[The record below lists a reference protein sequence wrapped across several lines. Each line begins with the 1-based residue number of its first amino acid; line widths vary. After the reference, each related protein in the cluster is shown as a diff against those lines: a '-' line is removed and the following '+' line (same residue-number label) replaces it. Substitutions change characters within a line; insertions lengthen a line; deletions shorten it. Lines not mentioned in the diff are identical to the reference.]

1 MYKILEKKRVT
12 PHSFMYRV
20 YAPAVSKKA
29 KPGQFVIIRTDE
41 RGERIPIT
49 IAGSDPEK
57 EEVTIYFATVGVSSS
72 ELGELEVDD
81 EILNFSGPLGNEIE
95 EKGYGNV
102 LCVGGGVF
110 QGANYYLAKHLK
122 EAGNKVF
129 TVISARS
136 DDFIF
141 LVDKVREVSEKVY
154 FATDDGSVG
163 PSDFE
168 FIKDLLVD
176 HEIDHVFTFGPTS
189 MQWDIVK
196 LTDKPRIPTSVNLF
210 PIMVDGTG
218 MCGACR
224 VTVGNDTR
232 FACVEGPEFDGH
244 KVDFKELISR
254 MRYFT
259 PQEKIAMVL
268 REKGVV

>member
-1 MYKILEKKRVT
+1 MYEILEKKRVT
-12 PHSFMYRV
+12 PHSFMYTV
-20 YAPAVSKKA
+20 HAPAVSKKA
-29 KPGQFVIIRTDE
+29 KPGQFVIIRTHE
-41 RGERIPIT
+41 KGERIPIT
-49 IAGSDPEK
+49 IAGADPEK
-57 EEVTIYFATVGVSSS
+57 DEVTIYFATVGVSSS
-72 ELGELEVDD
+72 ELGELEAGDK
-81 EILNFSGPLGNEIE
+81 ILNFSGPLGNEIE
-95 EKGYGNV
+95 AQSFGNV

-110 QGANYYLAKHLK
+110 QGANYFLAKSLK

-129 TVISARS
+129 TVVSARS
-136 DDFIF
+136 DEYIF
-141 LVDKVREVSEKVY
+141 LMDKVREISEKVY
-154 FATDDGSVG
+154 IATDDGSIG
-163 PSDFE
+163 PSDLE
-168 FIKDLLVD
+168 FIKDLLVE
-176 HEIDHVFTFGPTS
+176 HKIDHVFTFGPTS

-196 LTDKPRIPTSVNLF
+196 LTDEPRIPTSVNLF

-244 KVDFKELISR
+244 KVDFSELISR

-268 REKGVV
+268 RDKGVV